1 MLTARQQLS
10 VRSLHSC
17 LIASIED
24 QLLPLHPGYQHAK
37 VYPGKKHELKL
48 ASGARI
54 TIPANSI
61 RGEAGELLQQKV
73 DFFIIENSSL
83 EEMILSNRPAA
94 SNGDLMNCS
103 WQLKIRASLHS
114 MPLQLVKP
122 IEIDVPLKYPPGK
135 THPFKLYTGSKSS
148 VRVWGAKL
156 QFDWKSCPQIPFFQT
171 REKDQ
176 HYLNFRLPSF
186 DWYALG
192 RTSALRT
199 QRSMLTVKVKGHQK
213 PMEQMNAYL
222 LYPDLNAIS
231 YLYRNGTDFS
241 AIGVPSK
248 QKLMVMVIAK
258 QKGQLYFG
266 ARFRQN
272 NKEKILDVS
281 LSSVSPSGLLTTIRE
296 HIQRGAFF

>member
-54 TIPANSI
+54 SIPANSI
-61 RGEAGELLQQKV
+61 RGLAGELLQQEV
-73 DFFIIENSSL
+73 DFFIIENNKL

-94 SNGDLMNCS
+94 SNGDLMDCY
-103 WQLKIRASLHS
+103 WQLEIRASSHS

-122 IEIDVPLKYPPGK
+122 IEIDVPLSEPPGK
-135 THPFKLYTGSKSS
+135 VHPFKLFTASKSS
-148 VRVWGAKL
+148 MRVWGAKL

-192 RTSALRT
+192 RVVTPKT
-199 QRSMLTVKVKGHQK
+199 QRSMLTIKVKGQK
-213 PMEQMNAYL
+213 MPLEQMNAFL
-222 LYPDLNAIS
+222 VYPDLNAIS
-231 YLYRNGTDFS
+231 YLHRNGTDFR
-241 AIGVPSK
+241 AIGVPSR
-248 QKLMVMVIAK
+248 QKLMAIVIAK

-266 ARFRQN
+266 TRFRQN
-272 NKEKILDVS
+272 DKEKILDVN
-281 LSSVSPSGLLTTIRE
+281 LVSVSANELLAIIRK
-296 HIQRGAFF
+296 HIQK